1 MSETE
6 LTPALRGELIDL
18 SLQALPEEA
27 CGIVLGRG
35 GVVRDIVSMTN
46 QARRPEDHFVLD
58 PLEYMHAERDAG
70 QRGLEVIGVWHSHPD
85 GEAVPSE
92 TDRRAAWPE
101 WLYLIVG
108 SPGDAQAEIRAWRL
122 HGSHFQEEVLR

>member
-6 LTPALRGELIDL
+6 LTPALREELIEA
-18 SLQALPEEA
+18 SRRALPEEA
-27 CGIVLGRG
+27 CGIVLGHH
-35 GVVRDIVSMTN
+35 GVIREIAGMTN
-46 QARRPEDHFVLD
+46 QARRPADHFALD

-70 QRGLEVIGVWHSHPD
+70 KRGLDVIGIWHSHPD

-92 TDRRAAWPE
+92 SDRRAAWAG

-108 SPGDAQAEIRAWRL
+108 SPGDGGAEIRGWRL
-122 HGSHFQEEVLR
+122 NGSRFEEEVLR